1 MHCVWVL
8 GMGRS
13 GIAAA
18 QLLVSKGVDVT
29 VVEQKPWNA
38 DADALAALGVH
49 VLCGGDERT
58 LPPHIDCL
66 VKSPGIAPT
75 HPLLAAAR
83 TRAVPIV
90 SEIDIAASYWAGT
103 LIAITGSNGKTTTT
117 TLTHALLCAGGITAH
132 LAGNIGI
139 PLSHVVRQ
147 AAQTDVIVVELSSF
161 QLEDTFALRAHIAA
175 VLNIVPTHIDY
186 HGTMER
192 YVAAKKRIVRNQTA
206 DDRYVYPY
214 GDDVLHAVTRETKA
228 VPVQFS
234 GTHAVKEGV
243 GVVDGVLTVCTN
255 DAHTPILPVAHLAM
269 PGAHNVANAAAAAAM
284 AVWAGVHPDVLRSV
298 LRTFRGVEHRIEYV
312 AHIDG
317 VQYYNDSKSTNVTA
331 TQTALRAFGDT
342 PVVLIA
348 GGLDRGVPSEQYA
361 PWFAHPLRALVAIG
375 QTGPLLA
382 QLARSRGVPC
392 VEIGPRDAVD
402 MMCEAVDCARALSIH
417 GDIVLLSPGCASWD
431 VYTSFEMRGAIYKK
445 LVMEYV

>member
-1 MHCVWVL
+1 MRCVWVL

-13 GIAAA
+13 GVAAA
-18 QLLVSKGVDVT
+18 QLLVSKGVEVT

-49 VLCGGDERT
+49 VLCGGDERQ
-58 LPPHIDCL
+58 LPAHIDCL

-83 TRAVPIV
+83 SRAVPIV
-90 SEIDIAASYWAGT
+90 SEIDIAVSYWSGT

-117 TLTHALLCAGGITAH
+117 TLTHALLCAGGITSH

-147 AAQTDVIVVELSSF
+147 AAQTDVIVAELSSF

-206 DDRYVYPY
+206 EDRYVYPY
-214 GDDVLHAVTRETKA
+214 GDDVLFAVTAETKA
-228 VPVQFS
+228 MPVQFS
-234 GTHAVKEGV
+234 GTHAVENGV
-243 GVVDGVLTVCTN
+243 GVVDGVLTLCRDGT
-255 DAHTPILPVAHLAM
+255 HTPIVPVAQLAM
-269 PGAHNVANAAAAAAM
+269 PGAHNVANAACAVAI
-284 AVWAGVHPDVLRSV
+284 AVWAGVHPRALSSV

-331 TQTALRAFGDT
+331 TKTALCAFGHT

-361 PWFAHPLRALVAIG
+361 SWFAQPLRALVAIG
-375 QTGPLLA
+375 QTGPQLA
-382 QLARSRGVPC
+382 QLARGYGVPC
-392 VEIGPRDAVD
+392 VEIEQRDAVD
-402 MMCEAVDCARALSIH
+402 MMCEAVNGARALAIQ
-417 GDIVLLSPGCASWD
+417 GDVVLLSPGCASWD
-431 VYTSFEMRGAIYKK
+431 VYTSFEMRGSIFKK